1 MKKLFVLAALLT
13 AGAYSAKAQTT
24 TTDRT
29 TTTTPATVNPD
40 QTVNPASTTT
50 HTQTTT
56 TGDQPNAVQAKS
68 KNGKTIIEPAD
79 GAKVKSNGKRI
90 KIK

>member
-13 AGAYSAKAQTT
+13 AGAYSAQAQTT
-24 TTDRT
+24 TTTRQT
-29 TTTTPATVNPD
+29 TTSPATTNPD
-40 QTVNPASTTT
+40 QTVNPSSTTT
-50 HTQTTT
+50 TETTT
-56 TGDQPNAVQAKS
+56 TGQDRMAVPAKS
-68 KNGKTIIEPAD
+68 KNGKTMIQPAD